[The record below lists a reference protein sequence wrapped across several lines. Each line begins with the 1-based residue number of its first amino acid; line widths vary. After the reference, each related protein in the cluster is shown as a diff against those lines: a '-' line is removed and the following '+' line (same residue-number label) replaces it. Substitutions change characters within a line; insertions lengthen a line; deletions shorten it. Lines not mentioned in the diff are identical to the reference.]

1 MTLSIDLMSTFTFL
15 EGEYV
20 LSNDPPQ
27 QYILTTYDVRPF
39 VHFSTYVN
47 SDVDCP
53 KNVSMIIG
61 TPWHGVVALENFYFS
76 SQTTTDVS
84 DLKTAVSF

>member
-1 MTLSIDLMSTFTFL
+1 MSFQTIT
-15 EGEYV
+15 
-20 LSNDPPQ
+20 PQ
-27 QYILTTYDVRPF
+27 RYILTTDRCATPF

-53 KNVSMIIG
+53 KNVSMVIG

-76 SQTTTDVS
+76 SQTATDVS
-84 DLKTAVSF
+84 DLKTAVSVLRES